1 MLALGAPAGWLALRA
16 VEERRFTFQF
26 LADEVERNSLL
37 VIYLLVATL
46 CVLGLAGYVVGSQAD
61 RLVEAARR
69 DPLTGLHNSRFF
81 HERLEQELSRA
92 VRYSQPFAVLMA
104 DVDGL
109 KQINDRHGHRVG
121 SMALIKTA
129 RAIASEMR
137 SSDIAA
143 RWGGDEFGVLA
154 PNTNAAAAR
163 VLAERILESQ
173 ALEGEAECPAV
184 GLSIGVAAFE
194 PDLAPPPTAQGLLQ
208 TADNALYDAK
218 RAGRRRVSA
227 SIDLAAGAGTA

>member
-1 MLALGAPAGWLALRA
+1 M
-16 VEERRFTFQF
+16 
-26 LADEVERNSLL
+26 
-37 VIYLLVATL
+37 
-46 CVLGLAGYVVGSQAD
+46 
-61 RLVEAARR
+61 
-69 DPLTGLHNSRFF
+69 
-81 HERLEQELSRA
+81 
-92 VRYSQPFAVLMA
+92 RYSQPVAVLMA

-109 KQINDRHGHRVG
+109 KQINDRPGHRVG

-143 RWGGDEFGVLA
+143 RWGGDELGVLA

-194 PDLAPPPTAQGLLQ
+194 PDLAAPPTAQGLLQ

-227 SIDLAAGAGTA
+227 SIDLAARAGTPERASSHATSRDRCRAGGTVRTGQLAARTTLSHVDPSTARPNVRVRAVP